1 MCVTAVEMNPRT
13 LWLTIVHRNNH
24 CPPLAPQPHLQ
35 TLMNSKLLVIF
46 RNICFSR
53 ISCVRDPPAKAKGK
67 ATRRE
72 GSAGAATAS
81 MVATWRREDD
91 VEPSAKMLAMI
102 DALKEAET
110 HGDKTIVY
118 SQCTISA
125 PAELQWS

>member
-1 MCVTAVEMNPRT
+1 
-13 LWLTIVHRNNH
+13 
-24 CPPLAPQPHLQ
+24 
-35 TLMNSKLLVIF
+35 MNSKLLLPF
-46 RNICFSR
+46 RKISFSP
-53 ISCVRDPPAKAKGK
+53 ISCVSDLPAKAKDK